1 MVQDKEFYG
10 TECKYLVEIVSPGF
24 DMASDEFEVALTKG
38 SIQRVFHKSDM
49 IEETVVEDGEEK
61 KNYYLCFDTRDFG
74 NGIIVA
80 TIIAHVPDT
89 DFDDGI
95 RDEVE
100 EFELM
105 TVKGVKYKVG

>member
-1 MVQDKEFYG
+1 MAQDKEFFG

-24 DMASDEFEVALTKG
+24 DMERDDFEIALTRG
-38 SIQRVFHKSDM
+38 SVQRVFLKNEM
-49 IEETVVEDGEEK
+49 IEETVVEDGVEK

-74 NGIIVA
+74 NGVIVA
-80 TIIAHVPDT
+80 TIVAHVPDG
-89 DFDDGI
+89 DFDDNI

-105 TVKGVKYKVG
+105 TVKGVKYRVG

>member
-1 MVQDKEFYG
+1 MAQDKEFYG

-24 DMASDEFEVALTKG
+24 DMESDEFEVALTKG
-38 SIQRVFHKSDM
+38 SIQRVFHKNEM
-49 IEETVVEDGEEK
+49 IEEVVVEEGVEK
-61 KNYYLCFDTRDFG
+61 KNYYLCFDTREFG
-74 NGIIVA
+74 NGIITA
-80 TIIAHVPDT
+80 TIVAHVPDS

-105 TVKGVKYKVG
+105 TVKGTKYRVG